1 MHKRSVWLILS
12 KCTHDKHHRKAY
24 DKSKQTAF
32 SVKILKNS
40 QVKNTFQ
47 YYHNYKCQTGN
58 CSNFIKRSLESDVLT
73 STSLIT
79 EPTTAAP
86 MHKTQ
91 SLKWGGCVTHNAA
104 AVPTA
109 KCVFPVISFPFSFP
123 KICNLEV
130 FLILPRL
137 PESQPFYYTL
147 PRKSWQAIP
156 PKFRCFSCIYALL
169 DL

>member
-1 MHKRSVWLILS
+1 MINRNKLLSLLKFLRIPKWKIHSSITTTTNARQETAVILLS
-12 KCTHDKHHRKAY
+12 A
-24 DKSKQTAF
+24 
-32 SVKILKNS
+32 
-40 QVKNTFQ
+40 
-47 YYHNYKCQTGN
+47 
-58 CSNFIKRSLESDVLT
+58 SLESDVLT

-147 PRKSWQAIP
+147 PHKSWQAIP